1 MLVVL
6 FGLASC
12 EENEYYLSPEVAIQV
27 PDNGLSVELGGTLEI
42 KADVTNGGENPHYQW
57 YVNDIKVSTSPVLRF
72 RATEP
77 GNNTVKLTVTNGDG
91 SSSDAA
97 TVLVARA
104 ALEASISV
112 VGDRS
117 TTIQYQDSII
127 LRGLVYSREDYEVEW
142 IREGERV
149 SKEFYYVFK
158 AEKEGTHTLTFK
170 VLDKNG
176 NYVTDDIDIT
186 VEVPQL
192 AVTIEEPKNGFRC
205 PQGQTLMLHG
215 EANRVNN
222 VQYEWIVGGQV
233 VCTEPDF
240 EFKGTELND
249 VEVALRVVDPT
260 QTATAVKTITVHH
273 PYLYGTILVGK
284 YDMHFVDYLGNLTQN
299 IFTAANPDLASKE
312 VSFQYPYSVAY
323 DDTRIVTLTNR
334 SFKFEQKVLKTLL
347 KFDFIDLKM
356 LTRQKSLTLTL
367 PFECNNS
374 FSDCM
379 IAIRRDKFYFNI
391 SSRDEGVSGVYEIDI
406 NSGEYKKIWDAGTIE
421 CEKMFRNKDIL
432 YIFGSKKMTAI
443 DLATGETIY
452 NNAIANLNRMNL
464 DGTTAIMDDV
474 LITTE
479 STTSKFLYFFDL
491 TAGKRTSKSFKVD
504 SPRLTMD
511 ELITDGK
518 DLYTC
523 ADGYVG
529 KVDLEAKQIEYL
541 GDVTVCDVFKTG
553 TFNEGNQNLF
563 VTSTGQF
570 IVRNTVSNRIDNIAV
585 FNDTDWKNPASSF
598 TTKSTER
605 IKAFIPRK

>member
-57 YVNDIKVSTSPVLRF
+57 YVNDIKVSTSPVLQF

-91 SSSDAA
+91 TSSDAT

-117 TTIQYQDSII
+117 TTVQYQDSIV
-127 LRGLVYSREDYEVEW
+127 LRGLVYSRENYEVEW

-249 VEVALRVVDPT
+249 VEVALRVIDPT
-260 QTATAVKTITVHH
+260 QTATATKTITVHH

-299 IFTAANPDLASKE
+299 VFSAANPDLQSKE
-312 VSFQYPYSVAY
+312 VDFQYYYSVAY
-323 DDTRIVTLTNR
+323 DDTRIVTLTKR
-334 SFKFEQKVLKTLL
+334 SFVVENGVIKTKLL
-347 KFDFIDLKM
+347 FDFVDQKM
-356 LTRQKSLTLTL
+356 FTRQKSVTALL

-374 FSDCM
+374 FSDNM
-379 IAIRRDKFYFNI
+379 VALLGDKIYFNVV
-391 SSRDEGVSGVYEIDI
+391 SRNEGESGVYEIDGTT
-406 NSGEYKKIWDAGTIE
+406 GEYKKFWDAGTVE
-421 CEKMFRNKDIL
+421 CEKIYCHKGVL
-432 YIFGSKKMTAI
+432 YIFGNDTMYAI
-443 DLATGETIY
+443 DITSGESVY
-452 NNAIANLNRMNL
+452 SKYARLYRMNL
-464 DGTTAIMDDV
+464 DGTTVIMGDKLV
-474 LITTE
+474 TTYT
-479 STTSKFLYFFDL
+479 TTSKYLYFFDM
-491 TAGKRTSKSFKVD
+491 TTGTRSRITSKVD

-511 ELITDGK
+511 GLATDGET
-518 DLYTC
+518 LYTC
-523 ADGYVG
+523 ANGYIG
-529 KVDLEAKQIEYL
+529 KVDMETNKIEYL
-541 GDVTVCDVFKTG
+541 GDITECDIFSTG
-553 TFNEGNQNLF
+553 TFKEGNQNLF
-563 VTSTGQF
+563 VTPTGQF

-585 FNDTDWKNPASSF
+585 FNDTDWKNPASTF
-598 TTKSTER
+598 TTKASER